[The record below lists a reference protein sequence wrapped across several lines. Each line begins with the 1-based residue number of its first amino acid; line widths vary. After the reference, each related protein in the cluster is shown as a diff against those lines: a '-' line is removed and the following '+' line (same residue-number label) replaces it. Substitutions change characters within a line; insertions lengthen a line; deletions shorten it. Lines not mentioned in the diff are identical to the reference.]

1 METESFDVIRSKIE
15 LDHTFESFMDSANE
29 FVARMQNLIRTRR
42 EKRQR
47 WQLHNADN
55 AQYNQKQ

>member
-47 WQLHNADN
+47 
-55 AQYNQKQ
+55 